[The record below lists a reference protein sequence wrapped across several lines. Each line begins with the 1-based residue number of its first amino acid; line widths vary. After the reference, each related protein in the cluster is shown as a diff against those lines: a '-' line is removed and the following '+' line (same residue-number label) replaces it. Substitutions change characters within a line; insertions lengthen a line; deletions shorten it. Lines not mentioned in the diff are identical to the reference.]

1 VRRDSDEGE
10 RKKRVPNRHPKMCK
24 KKLLCFVGVRSVD
37 SQFRAGV
44 WGVSARPRFS
54 EPSGFFVRF
63 LRLDARWISR
73 NRRSAF
79 STSVSATTRLGC
91 PQVPSIRRKMTLY
104 VDTSRVSRRN
114 SRTERRTPRVSTVA
128 AVAAPTSRRAH
139 RRTSRP
145 APRASPARV
154 GPFRF
159 KRSVVTP
166 SKQRGQDVRNRP
178 HVHDPDADRQAG
190 VAA

>member
-1 VRRDSDEGE
+1 
-10 RKKRVPNRHPKMCK
+10 MCK
-24 KKLLCFVGVRSVD
+24 KKLLCFVVFGRSTV
-37 SQFRAGV
+37 SSEPAFG
-44 WGVSARPRFS
+44 GVSARPRFS

-63 LRLDARWISR
+63 LRLDARWISPKPTQR
-73 NRRSAF
+73 VLHLCFCHDASR
-79 STSVSATTRLGC
+79 
-91 PQVPSIRRKMTLY
+91 VPAGAVDKTVPMTLY

>member
-1 VRRDSDEGE
+1 MI
-10 RKKRVPNRHPKMCK
+10 KKTKENAPNRHPKMCK

-37 SQFRAGV
+37 RVGVWSFGSPAFFRAV
-44 WGVSARPRFS
+44 WFFCSFS
-54 EPSGFFVRF
+54 STGCPLDFPET
-63 LRLDARWISR
+63 DAR
-73 NRRSAF
+73 AF

-159 KRSVVTP
+159 KPSVVTP

>member
-1 VRRDSDEGE
+1 MRRDSDEGE
-10 RKKRVPNRHPKMCK
+10 RKKRVPTDTQKCARKS
-24 KKLLCFVGVRSVD
+24 CFVSWCSVGRQ
-37 SQFRAGV
+37 SVQSRRLEFRL
-44 WGVSARPRFS
+44 ARVF
-54 EPSGFFVRF
+54 PSRMVFLFVFFDWMPVGFP
-63 LRLDARWISR
+63 R

>member
-1 VRRDSDEGE
+1 MRVSEKNASQPTPKNVQEKAALFRRCSVGRQSVQSRRLEF
-10 RKKRVPNRHPKMCK
+10 RLARVFPSR
-24 KKLLCFVGVRSVD
+24 LVFLFVFFDWMPV
-37 SQFRAGV
+37 
-44 WGVSARPRFS
+44 
-54 EPSGFFVRF
+54 GFP
-63 LRLDARWISR
+63 R

>member
-1 VRRDSDEGE
+1 MRRDSDEGE

-24 KKLLCFVGVRSVD
+24 KKLLCFVVFGRSTV
-37 SQFRAGV
+37 SSEPAF
-44 WGVSARPRFS
+44 GVSARPRFS

-63 LRLDARWISR
+63 LRLDARWISPKPTQR
-73 NRRSAF
+73 VLHLCFCHDAS
-79 STSVSATTRLGC
+79 GC

>member
-1 VRRDSDEGE
+1 MRVSEKNASRTDTQKCA
-10 RKKRVPNRHPKMCK
+10 RKS
-24 KKLLCFVGVRSVD
+24 CFVSSVFGRSTV
-37 SQFRAGV
+37 SSESAF
-44 WGVSARPRFS
+44 GVSARPRFS

-63 LRLDARWISR
+63 VRLDARWFFSDFPFTDAR
-73 NRRSAF
+73 AF
-79 STSVSATTRLGC
+79 STSVSATTRFGC

>member
-24 KKLLCFVGVRSVD
+24 KKLLCFVVFGRST
-37 SQFRAGV
+37 
-44 WGVSARPRFS
+44 VSS
-54 EPSGFFVRF
+54 EPAFGEFRLARVFPSRLVFLFVFFDWMPVGFP
-63 LRLDARWISR
+63 R